1 MCIRDRYYIIKPK
14 KALAS
19 LKKLLREAPQ
29 KAKPEDHSYIAM
41 VYYDRKEL
49 KEARREFEE
58 IIRLYPDS
66 PLSFVAKEYIKK
78 IQEES
83 EGTD

>member
-1 MCIRDRYYIIKPK
+1 
-14 KALAS
+14 
-19 LKKLLREAPQ
+19 
-29 KAKPEDHSYIAM
+29 M

-78 IQEES
+78 IQEEN
-83 EGTD
+83 EETD